1 MKNKVERVSGKMGG
15 VRVKA
20 GLTKGK
26 TEVSQLNALLKL
38 TGKLKAMPLSCNH

>member
-1 MKNKVERVSGKMGG
+1 MKNKVERVSGKLGG

-26 TEVSQLNALLKL
+26 TKLAECTLSTNWKTEGNVSEL
-38 TGKLKAMPLSCNH
+38 